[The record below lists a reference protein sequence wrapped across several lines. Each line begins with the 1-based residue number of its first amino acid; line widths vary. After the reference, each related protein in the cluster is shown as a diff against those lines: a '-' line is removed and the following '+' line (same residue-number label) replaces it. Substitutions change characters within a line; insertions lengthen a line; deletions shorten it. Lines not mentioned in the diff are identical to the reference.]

1 MKNLALLL
9 LILSALTAC
18 NRDLNH
24 DQNKNENTISVND
37 SNRFADLRILTY
49 DASGI
54 NDLSVKQKELVY
66 YLSQAALSGREITYA
81 QNYKHNIQIKR
92 VLETIYTGLPRRAI
106 TISCGFRVQKVMGMK
121 LNSTAPRTWQ

>member
-54 NDLSVKQKELVY
+54 NDLSVKQEELVY

-92 VLETIYTGLPRRAI
+92 VLETIYDTYNA
-106 TISCGFRVQKVMGMK
+106 
-121 LNSTAPRTWQ
+121 A

>member
-92 VLETIYTGLPRRAI
+92 VLEAIYDTYNGDR
-106 TISCGFRVQKVMGMK
+106 
-121 LNSTAPRTWQ
+121 ST